1 MTSMQDLIRTEVG
14 SDGVLLATI
23 DMPGRTMNVFSSE
36 LMDALEA
43 LMDEVDARAEVRS
56 VVVTSGKPSFL
67 AGADLVMV
75 RGFTERAST
84 ATHEEMFALCGRLG
98 RLFVRLEASA
108 KPYVAAINGTALG
121 GGLELA
127 LACRERLVTD
137 DPRALL
143 GVPEV
148 RWGLLPGAGG
158 TQRLPRLVGF
168 EAAMPLL
175 LSGRPIDPNTAVTL
189 GLFAAAVPAEELIE
203 RARKLAVRLQGEP
216 YDAARKFSHLRQADV
231 PQHSDETARRIARD
245 HGVSDGDFARY
256 PAFSAIVDSVLFG
269 ARLPLDKASDVEMR
283 QFLRLMFSPVAG
295 NMIRSLFLN
304 RLRADREWAP
314 PEDVRI
320 ERVTLGPLSAAA
332 QGWADALA
340 KSKLPQAL
348 DTGLPADT
356 IELLDG
362 RGTRHRV
369 AACDLAN
376 AARADAPSMP
386 TAVLSPK
393 GPYGRVLEIIGAEGE
408 AADVLARLAVR
419 LNALPYRSRGN
430 ESVLARLKAATLGTL
445 STEESLDRLALAAQT
460 MAAQDRIADTEL
472 FDVVACAAG
481 IAPAFSGGPFTHFAQ
496 HRDRLLQHPAAA

>member
-1 MTSMQDLIRTEVG
+1 MQDLIRTEAG

-23 DMPGRTMNVFSSE
+23 DIPGRTMNVFSSE

-43 LMDEVDARAEVRS
+43 LMDEVDGRADVRS

-75 RGFTERAST
+75 RGFTERAAT
-84 ATHEEMFALCGRLG
+84 ATHDEMFALCGRLG

-108 KPYVAAINGTALG
+108 KPYVAAVNGTALG

-137 DPRALL
+137 DSRAQL

-168 EAAMPLL
+168 ETAMPLL
-175 LSGRPIDPNTAVTL
+175 LSGRSIDPKAAVAM
-189 GLFAAAVPAEELIE
+189 GLFAAAVPAEDLIE
-203 RARKLAVRLQGEP
+203 RARKLAVQLQGEP
-216 YDAARKFSHLRQADV
+216 YDAARKFPHLHQADV
-231 PQHSDETARRIARD
+231 PQHSDETAGRTARD
-245 HGVSDGDFARY
+245 HGVSDDDYTRY
-256 PAFSAIVDSVLFG
+256 PAFSAIVDSVLLG
-269 ARLPLDKASDVEMR
+269 ARLPLDEASDVEMR

-320 ERVTLGPLSAAA
+320 ERVTLGPQSAAT
-332 QGWADALA
+332 QGFADALA
-340 KSKLPQAL
+340 KSKLPHAL

-362 RGTRHRV
+362 RGTRHRIAV
-369 AACDLAN
+369 CDLVD
-376 AARADAPSMP
+376 AAHADAPP
-386 TAVLSPK
+386 TPMAVLSPK
-393 GPYGRVLEIIGAEGE
+393 SPYGRVMEIIGANEE
-408 AADVLARLAVR
+408 AADALARLAVR
-419 LNALPYRSRGN
+419 LHALPYRSRGN
-430 ESVLARLKAATLGTL
+430 DSVLVHLKAAAVGTE
-445 STEESLDRLALAAQT
+445 STEESLDRLALAAQA
-460 MAAQDRIADTEL
+460 MAAQNRIADTEL
-472 FDVVACAAG
+472 FDVVACVAD
-481 IAPAFSGGPFTHFAQ
+481 IAPAFSGGPFTHLAQ